1 MQTLIN
7 TLLKILKWPIALASL
22 LALPGVVLSLYD
34 ELKSIAA
41 AHDQMQH
48 FLFGVGGYVLAWLL
62 LFRKP
67 GTGSV
72 LSTLEHEI
80 THSVFALATFHP
92 VTALKPTW
100 KEGGHMSFR
109 GDGNWLI
116 FSSPY
121 FFPTLSVVVMVAIVF
136 VDSIYQD
143 IASGILGATVAYHA
157 TSTWRETH
165 WQQSDLSKIGF
176 PFAFLFLPGA
186 NLLSYGLV
194 LSMARASVEGGKG
207 FLTNVLLHT
216 ESLLLVLEDAF
227 IT

>member
-1 MQTLIN
+1 MRTLIN

-22 LALPGVVLSLYD
+22 LALPGVALSLYD

-48 FLFGVGGYVLAWLL
+48 FLIGVGGYVLAWLL

-92 VTALKPTW
+92 VTALKTTW

-165 WQQSDLSKIGF
+165 WQQSDLSTVSYTH
-176 PFAFLFLPGA
+176 LTLPTKA
-186 NLLSYGLV
+186 
-194 LSMARASVEGGKG
+194 
-207 FLTNVLLHT
+207 
-216 ESLLLVLEDAF
+216 
-227 IT
+227 

>member
-34 ELKSIAA
+34 ELKLIAA
-41 AHDQMQH
+41 VYDQMRY
-48 FLFGVGGYVLAWLL
+48 FLIGVGGYFLAWLL
-62 LFRKP
+62 LFRKS

-92 VTALKPTW
+92 VTSLKTTW
-100 KEGGHMSFR
+100 QEGGHMSFR
-109 GDGNWLI
+109 GEGNWLI
-116 FSSPY
+116 YSSPY
-121 FFPTLSVVVMVAIVF
+121 FFPTLSVVVMLAMVF

-143 IASGILGATVAYHA
+143 VASGILGATVAYHA
-157 TSTWRETH
+157 TSTCRETH
-165 WQQSDLSKIGF
+165 WQQSDLSKVGF
-176 PFAFLFLPGA
+176 PFAFLFLPSA

-194 LSMARASVEGGKG
+194 LSMARASVEGGKSL
-207 FLTNVLLHT
+207 LTNILLYT
-216 ESLLLVLEDAF
+216 ESLLMVLEDVF
-227 IT
+227 